1 MPPRYNQVDTLFS
14 RFRNIMTAP
23 TYNRAKLL
31 LIGTLLASG
40 NRTVASAL
48 RAAGLAQDAHFANY
62 HRVLSHARWSC
73 LKAAKIL
80 LNLLITAFAPDGPLI
95 LGGDETLERRRGP
108 RISKLGIYR
117 DAARSSKSFFV
128 KSNGLRWICLTL
140 LAPVPFA
147 ERIWALPFLSALGP
161 SERYDQEHQRCHK
174 SLVDWMRQMLTLVRR
189 WLPDR
194 SLVFV
199 GDSSYAALDLLDRC
213 RKLHITAITRLRLD
227 AALFTPVAQRQP
239 GTNGRPR
246 KKGKRL
252 PTLQERLQDPATA
265 WTKLRVS
272 HWYGQS
278 ERDIEIATGKAVWTN
293 GGQPQVPLRWVLI
306 RDPFHKFKTQAL
318 LCTEPST
325 EPIQILNW
333 FVQRWR
339 LEVTFQ
345 EVRTHLGVETQRQ
358 WSDNAIERTTPL
370 LLGLFSFVTLAAH
383 DLDRRSPVAIRQTAW
398 YRKNTATFSDA
409 LAAVRRHLGTSSAF
423 VMSLP
428 GSDMTKPGTAFQPRT
443 RQQVARAA

>member
-1 MPPRYNQVDTLFS
+1 MLPRYSQVDTLFS
-14 RFRNIMTAP
+14 QFRNLMTAP
-23 TYNRAKLL
+23 TYNRARTL
-31 LIGTLLASG
+31 LIGTILASG
-40 NRTVASAL
+40 DRTVASAL
-48 RAAGLAQDAHFANY
+48 RAAGLAQETGFASY
-62 HRVLSHARWSC
+62 HHVLSRAQWSC
-73 LKAAKIL
+73 LQAAKML
-80 LNLLITAFAPDGPLI
+80 LGFLINAFVPDGPLV
-95 LGGDETLERRRGP
+95 LGGDETLERRRGS

-128 KSNGLRWICLTL
+128 KSTGLRWTCLTL
-140 LAPVPFA
+140 LAPIPFA
-147 ERIWALPFLSALGP
+147 QCIWALPFLSVLGP
-161 SERYDQEHQRCHK
+161 SERYDQEHKRRHK

-189 WLPDR
+189 WLPDH

-199 GDSSYAALDLLDRC
+199 GDSGYAALDFLDRC
-213 RKLHITAITRLRLD
+213 RKLRITAITRFRLD
-227 AALFTPVAQRQP
+227 AALFTPVAERRP

-252 PTLQERLQDPATA
+252 PTLLQRLDDPATA

-272 HWYGQS
+272 PWYGDR

-293 GGQPQVPLRWVLI
+293 GGQPQVPIRWVLI
-306 RDPFHKFKTQAL
+306 RDPFNKFKTQAL

-325 EPIQILNW
+325 EPIQILTW

-358 WSDNAIERTTPL
+358 WSDNAIDRATPL

-383 DLDRRSPVAIRQTAW
+383 RLDRRNPVAIRQAAW
-398 YRKNTATFSDA
+398 YHKNTATFSDA
-409 LAAVRRHLGTSSAF
+409 LEAVRRHLWIKKAF
-423 VMSLP
+423 GMSLP
-428 GSDMTKPGTAFQPRT
+428 GSDMTKPDTAFQQPT
-443 RQQVARAA
+443 RQQMARAA